1 MNEGVKIMDIVLWLL
16 FGLIVGWIANTI
28 MNVHGKGF
36 FRNLII
42 GLIGSAIGG
51 WLGSL
56 LDFGPIGQFTLSGF
70 IFAVIGAM
78 LLIWLLRK
86 LRV

>member
-1 MNEGVKIMDIVLWLL
+1 MGLILWIL

-28 MNVHGKGF
+28 MDVHGKGF
-36 FRNLII
+36 FKNLII

-51 WLGSL
+51 WIGDLI
-56 LDFGPIGQFTLSGF
+56 DFGPIGTFTLSGF
-70 IFAVIGAM
+70 IFAVIGAII
-78 LLIWLLRK
+78 LIWLLRK